1 MAKPEFKFYLDTLND
16 GTFAANITTKVISA
30 DWQLGF
36 AAPFDKMAR
45 DNTASFVV
53 NNVNRDFSP
62 EYASGAYYGNLT
74 TGRAIK
80 VTSTYA
86 SVTRTMWLGWIASIA
101 PTSNSNGTRQS
112 TINCSGWMERA
123 LRKESLIPI
132 QLNKRADEI
141 IAVILDESDILPPS
155 VIGVWILGNS
165 LLGSNTILGAV
176 SDYYS
181 ADVGDSTFA
190 FAGDWEANTS
200 VHSAIM
206 QTVDREAGRFFQ
218 KRDGKLQFYRRLHF
232 PTDVTSLV
240 TLTDKN
246 SEMDYEFGADVA
258 NIVQVQYQP
267 RSVGTV
273 GDTVAT
279 LSTATAIGAASTLE
293 IEYRFTDGAG
303 TAIGATALITPAATT
318 DYTVFANDDGTGANL
333 TANVTASITR
343 TNATAATV
351 QYTNTGAAGYVMP
364 TSKLRG
370 TPLTKYE
377 LQTYTAT
384 DETSLLA
391 YGKLGYTSNGVQDT
405 LTDATTLA
413 DYELSLFK
421 DPVGRVN
428 NVTFAGWD
436 TTLTATLLTY
446 SIGTRITMHETQ
458 TGVNGDWFVLGE
470 THRYNSGDWRVQWVL
485 EDAGTIVYWALG
497 AANYSELG
505 DTTILGPL

>member
-1 MAKPEFKFYLDTLND
+1 MAKPEFKFYLDTAND
-16 GTFAANITTKVISA
+16 GSFAANITAKVISC

-36 AAPFDKMAR
+36 AAPFDRMAR
-45 DNTASFVV
+45 DNTAALVV
-53 NNVNRDFSP
+53 NNVSRDFSP
-62 EYASGAYYGNLT
+62 EYSSGIYYGNLT

-80 VTSTYA
+80 ITSTYA

-101 PTSNSNGTRQS
+101 PDSNSNGQRQA
-112 TINCSGWMERA
+112 TITCSGWMERA
-123 LRKESLIPI
+123 LRRESLIPI

-165 LLGSNTILGAV
+165 LLGTNTILGAV

-181 ADVGDSTFA
+181 ADTGDSTFA

-267 RSVGTV
+267 RSVGTA

-279 LSTATAIGAASTLE
+279 LSAAVAIAAADTLD
-293 IEYRFTDGAG
+293 IEFRFTDGAG
-303 TAIGATALITPAATT
+303 TTIGATALITPVATT

-333 TANVTASITR
+333 TANVTASITA
-343 TNATAATV
+343 TNATAAIV
-351 QYTNTGAAGYVMP
+351 RYTNTGAAGYVMP
-364 TSKLRG
+364 TAKLRG

-377 LQTYTAT
+377 IQTYTAT
-384 DETSLLA
+384 DDASVLA
-391 YGKLGYTSNGVQDT
+391 YGKLGYSSSGVQDT
-405 LTDATTLA
+405 LSDATTLG
-413 DYELSLFK
+413 DYDLSLFK

-428 NVTFAGWD
+428 SITFAGWD
-436 TTLTATLLTY
+436 TTLTATILTY

-458 TGVNGDWFVLGE
+458 TGVNGDWFILGE
-470 THRYNSGDWRVQWVL
+470 SHRFSSEDWRVQWVL
-485 EDAGTIVYWALG
+485 EDAGTIIYWALG
-497 AANYSELG
+497 AAGYSELNI
-505 DTTILGPL
+505 TTILGPL